1 MITCIGIDPGLADT
15 GVGIVRGTGLD
26 IHSYSFGSITTSK
39 DVSLPLRLG
48 LIFDKLLAVMEAEKP
63 DLMVVEDVFSLE
75 KFPKSGIIL
84 GKVTGVVL
92 LAGCRMRIPVVEVPV
107 REAKKVI
114 SGNGNASKAQL
125 EKSVRHLLD
134 HPEPIRP
141 DHASDAMAL
150 AIIGQFRYEN
160 QINEL

>member
-1 MITCIGIDPGLADT
+1 MITSIGIDPGLANT
-15 GVGIVRGTGLD
+15 GVGVVRGTGFD
-26 IHSYSFGSITTSK
+26 IHGYSFGSISTSK
-39 DVSLPLRLG
+39 DASLPLRLEH
-48 LIFDKLLAVMEAEKP
+48 IYTKLLDVLKSEKP
-63 DLMVVEDVFSLE
+63 DLMVVEDIFSLG
-75 KFPKSGIIL
+75 KYPQSGIDL

-92 LAGCRMRIPVVEVPV
+92 LAGCHLRIPVFEVPV

-125 EKSVRHLLD
+125 ERSVRHLLN

-150 AIIGQFRYEN
+150 AIIGQFRYED
-160 QINEL
+160 QIGR